1 MSAAQTPRGAK
12 APRFLIVD
20 DEAAARAE
28 LRYVLER
35 VDGTVRADEASSA
48 AEALAA
54 LDAWRYDTVF
64 LDIRMPGLSGLDA
77 LSLIEGRP
85 HRPDVVFVTAYDEYA
100 LKAFELAAA
109 DYLLK
114 PVSEV
119 RLRRALDR
127 LRMPRRSAG
136 PPREARPTVGK
147 LPVQA
152 ETATLFL
159 RLADI
164 RYVHVRGHDTFAKTF
179 DREHRTRFSL
189 GELEARL
196 ATHGFVRVHR
206 AHLVNVEHILE
217 LEPFF
222 AGSQL
227 LRVDDRER
235 TELPVSRSAAP
246 RLREILGL

>member
-1 MSAAQTPRGAK
+1 MSVTTARV
-12 APRFLIVD
+12 LIVD

-28 LRYVLER
+28 LRYVLAR
-35 VDGTVRADEASSA
+35 VDASVRADEASSA
-48 AEALAA
+48 TEALAA
-54 LDAWRYDTVF
+54 LDVTRYDAVF

-77 LSLIEGRP
+77 LALIERRP
-85 HRPDVVFVTAYDEYA
+85 HRPEVVFVTAYDEYA

-114 PVSEV
+114 PVSEP

-127 LRMPRRSAG
+127 LLRPLRAPG
-136 PPREARPTVGK
+136 PPPEARPALEK
-147 LPVQA
+147 LPVQG

-164 RYVHVRGHDTFAKTF
+164 RYLHVQGHDTFARTF
-179 DREHRTRFSL
+179 DSAHRTRFSL
-189 GELEARL
+189 AELETRL
-196 ATHGFVRVHR
+196 TGHGFVRVHR
-206 AHLVNVEHILE
+206 AYLVNVEHILE

-222 AGSQL
+222 AGSQV

-235 TELPVSRSAAP
+235 TEIPVSRSAAP
-246 RLREILGL
+246 RLREILGV